1 MKDFK
6 RVEELDDGLLEPE
19 EDRGF
24 TRGNSR
30 RMERGGLRDQNFVQ
44 RMDDESG
51 EDDEEGEE

>member
-19 EDRGF
+19 VVRGF

-30 RMERGGLRDQNFVQ
+30 RKERGEEDEEEDIRAAHQGQKGG
-44 RMDDESG
+44 DDES
-51 EDDEEGEE
+51 E